1 MHDSVDSKLLDAG
14 QELVR
19 DVAVVVCHEALER
32 LEVVEFHDQL
42 IIPLGFAEEPAGSS
56 TAFDLRRS
64 IQHGIEHQVELV
76 RVGVVLHLRSKYILR
91 GAQCKRARNMSHL
104 AAPHSRD
111 HVDLHT
117 IAAAER
123 PPLLEHQWRARDR
136 ARCST
141 CCASQHPHAQ
151 AARQDAT

>member
-19 DVAVVVCHEALER
+19 DVTVVVCHEALER

-42 IIPLGFAEEPAGSS
+42 IIPRGFAEEPAGTS

-64 IQHGIEHQVELV
+64 IQHGIESQVELV

-91 GAQCKRARNMSHL
+91 
-104 AAPHSRD
+104 
-111 HVDLHT
+111 
-117 IAAAER
+117 
-123 PPLLEHQWRARDR
+123 
-136 ARCST
+136 
-141 CCASQHPHAQ
+141 
-151 AARQDAT
+151 ATSE